1 MPESAGSLA
10 MKTVHLTHDYPVSPE
25 RLWALAT
32 DYDALA
38 RVMEGVVA
46 FEGLPEGRVREGQ
59 QVTVMVSLFG
69 KLPKQ
74 PYHMEVLECD
84 DSRMVLRSSEQGAGV
99 KAWRHRLTVTPTAQG
114 SRLTDRI
121 EIEAGLLTGVFALW
135 ARYLYGAR
143 HQPRLRLLEAG
154 EY

>member
-1 MPESAGSLA
+1 
-10 MKTVHLTHDYPVSPE
+10 MKTVYLTHDYPVAPE

-38 RVMEGVVA
+38 RVMEGVVT

-59 QVTVMVSLFG
+59 KIGVMVSLFG
-69 KLPKQ
+69 RLPKQ
-74 PYHMEVLECD
+74 PYRMEVLECD
-84 DSRMVLRSSEQGAGV
+84 DDRMVLRSSEKGAGV
-99 KAWRHRLTVTPTAQG
+99 RAWRHTMRVTPTAQG

-121 EIEAGLLTGVFALW
+121 EIEAGLLTGLFALW

-143 HQPRLRLLEAG
+143 HKPRLRLLEEGAF
-154 EY
+154 